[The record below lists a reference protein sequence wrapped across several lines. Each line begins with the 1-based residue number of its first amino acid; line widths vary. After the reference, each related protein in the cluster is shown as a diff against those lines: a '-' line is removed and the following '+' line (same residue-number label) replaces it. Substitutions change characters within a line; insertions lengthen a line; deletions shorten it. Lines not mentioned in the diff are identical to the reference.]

1 VRLSY
6 QCVAVAHNSVLHGST
21 DVLEHI
27 LDHESC
33 DPDIRNRLD
42 GDTALHIAVRQR
54 WDDQPGMRLY
64 LGECS

>member
-1 VRLSY
+1 M
-6 QCVAVAHNSVLHGST
+6 
-21 DVLEHI
+21 LEHI

-42 GDTALHIAVRQR
+42 GDTPLHIAVRQR

-64 LGECS
+64 LGKPGVAKLALLAPVLQCCHAS